1 MKAIVTTDSA
11 TIGIHQPT
19 EPKRDFT
26 DSADDCVRV
35 GILPAG
41 FACLVRGFF
50 FLLNLQLLRMIF
62 KPYVPVAFDM

>member
-1 MKAIVTTDSA
+1 MKMTVTTDSA
-11 TIGIHQPT
+11 TIGIHQAT

-50 FLLNLQLLRMIF
+50 FLLNFQ
-62 KPYVPVAFDM
+62 P

>member
-1 MKAIVTTDSA
+1 MTVTTDSA

-35 GILPAG
+35 VIFPAEL
-41 FACLVRGFF
+41 ACLVRDFF

-62 KPYVPVAFDM
+62 KRYAPWHLI